1 MTRLLRPLLD
11 PGRWDPRG
19 RSAPAAARI
28 LFWTTIGLI
37 VLLRAF
43 FSHLEGQF
51 VPAMFEDLPFV
62 YLAALACL
70 VPTVL
75 LWPLLPWHRHP
86 SARETAATV
95 GFVLT
100 SLAVFAVSEFGH
112 YFLLAA
118 VIAQV
123 TSAFELRGGVLS
135 CGLFGVV
142 NFAVQYFVT
151 ELTTMLAVSNSAVV
165 AVSGLIICFVVTGLV
180 AAARR
185 AQHTRELLTDLERAH
200 RDLEDMHRKLRHYT
214 DRTRELAV
222 AEERSRMARE
232 MHDSTGHHLTAI
244 NVCLANA
251 ERGGPV
257 PDQVREDIGEARQL
271 AKQALEETRRWVRA
285 LKPLHMEGRTGAEA
299 IGALVGSFADNGAR
313 TRFRLEGAWPETM
326 DGEAELAVY
335 RAAQEGLT
343 NALRHS
349 GAGHIDVTLRITDDD
364 VAVEI
369 ADDGIGAEEVAAG
382 SGFGLTALRERLVTL
397 GGSLVGHNRPEGGY
411 VLTARVPREVD
422 LSLESVS

>member
-1 MTRLLRPLLD
+1 MTRPSRSLLD
-11 PGRWDPRG
+11 PVRWDPRG
-19 RSAPAAARI
+19 RTAPAAARI

-37 VLLRAF
+37 VLLRGF
-43 FSHLEGQF
+43 FSYLEGQF
-51 VPAMFEDLPFV
+51 VPATFEDVPVV

-75 LWPLLPWHRHP
+75 LWPMLPWHGHP

-95 GFVLT
+95 GFVLA
-100 SLAVFAVSEFGH
+100 SLAIFAISEFGH
-112 YFLLAA
+112 YFLMAT
-118 VIAQV
+118 VVAQA
-123 TSAFELRGGVLS
+123 TSAFGFRTGALS

-151 ELTTMLAVSNSAVV
+151 DFTTMMAVSNSTVV

-180 AAARR
+180 AAGRQAE
-185 AQHTRELLTDLERAH
+185 HTRELLADLERAH
-200 RDLEDMHRKLRHYT
+200 RDLEDTHRKLRHYT
-214 DRTRELAV
+214 ARTRELAV

-257 PDQVREDIGEARQL
+257 PDQVREDVGEARQL

-285 LKPLHMEGRTGAEA
+285 LKPLDLEGRTGAEA
-299 IGALVGSFADNGAR
+299 IGALVGSFSDTGAR
-313 TRFRLEGAWPETM
+313 TRFRLEGAWPEGM
-326 DGEAELAVY
+326 DGEAELAAY

-349 GAGHIDVTLRITDDD
+349 GAAHIDVAVRITEDD

-369 ADDGIGAEEVAAG
+369 SDDGTGADGTAAG
-382 SGFGLTALRERLVTL
+382 SGFGLTVLRERLIAL
-397 GGSLVGHNRPEGGY
+397 GGSLDGRNRPGGGY
-411 VLTARVPREVD
+411 VLTARVPRKAD
-422 LSLESVS
+422 PSLENIS